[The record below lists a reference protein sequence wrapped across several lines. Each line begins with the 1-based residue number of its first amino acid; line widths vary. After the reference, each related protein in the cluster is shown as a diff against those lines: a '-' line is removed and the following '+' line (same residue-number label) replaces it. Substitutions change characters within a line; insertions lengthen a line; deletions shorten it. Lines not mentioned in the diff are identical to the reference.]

1 MSKAPAMNLEVITRQ
16 PETTSRKTP
25 LLFVHGAWHGAWC
38 WEDTFLPHFARQGY
52 AAHALSL
59 RGHGESAGR
68 DRLRW
73 TRIRDYVADVEQV
86 VATLDPPPVIIA
98 HSLGGFVIQKYLES
112 NRPPAAVLLA
122 PIPTHG
128 ALPFYLRFFA
138 RHPLAFLKLL
148 FTLSPYHMVGTPE
161 LTHEGFFSPDMP
173 QEQVNTHFA
182 RIQEES
188 FRAALDVA
196 LLDLPRPKRVI
207 TPMLVLG
214 AANDRIFTVS
224 EIEKTARAYHTDAE
238 IFPDMAHDMMLDS
251 GWEGVADRI
260 LAWLDERD
268 L

>member
-1 MSKAPAMNLEVITRQ
+1 
-16 PETTSRKTP
+16 
-25 LLFVHGAWHGAWC
+25 
-38 WEDTFLPHFARQGY
+38 
-52 AAHALSL
+52 
-59 RGHGESAGR
+59 
-68 DRLRW
+68 
-73 TRIRDYVADVEQV
+73 
-86 VATLDPPPVIIA
+86 
-98 HSLGGFVIQKYLES
+98 
-112 NRPPAAVLLA
+112 
-122 PIPTHG
+122 
-128 ALPFYLRFFA
+128 
-138 RHPLAFLKLL
+138 
-148 FTLSPYHMVGTPE
+148 MVGTPE

-251 GWEGVADRI
+251 GWEAVADRI
-260 LAWLDERD
+260 IAWLDERE